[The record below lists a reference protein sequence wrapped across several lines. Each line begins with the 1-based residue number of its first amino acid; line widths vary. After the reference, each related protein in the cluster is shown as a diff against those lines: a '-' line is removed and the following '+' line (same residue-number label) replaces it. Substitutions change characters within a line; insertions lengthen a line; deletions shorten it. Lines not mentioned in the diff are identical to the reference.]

1 MRATLAFT
9 AISLIGAAG
18 AVSAATV
25 GATLTP
31 VASRPSAQAAVAA
44 AAIAIGPLPRAFAG
58 YGQPTIPTT
67 ACRSLGPTEAQCVIP
82 AMTAGRYLIEATGT
96 STSQG
101 ADAVQALEIDIGG
114 RQCGV
119 GKNAA
124 PWPSGARTF
133 RLNCE
138 VSVLSDAPVVV
149 RVIYADAK
157 ADKDPKGPS
166 LAVRPLPW
174 NGVLASQPFVP
185 KQ

>member
-1 MRATLAFT
+1 MRATIALIAITLFAVPAFT
-9 AISLIGAAG
+9 
-18 AVSAATV
+18 VS
-25 GATLTP
+25 
-31 VASRPSAQAAVAA
+31 VAA
-44 AAIAIGPLPRAFAG
+44 APAPVGPLPRAFAG
-58 YGQPTIPTT
+58 YNQPTIPAT

-101 ADAVQALEIDIGG
+101 ADAIQALEIDIGD

-124 PWPSGARTF
+124 PWPSGSRTF

-138 VSVLSDAPVVV
+138 VSLLSDSPVVV
-149 RVIYADAK
+149 RVVYADAK
-157 ADKDPKGPS
+157 AVKDPKGPT
-166 LAVRPLPW
+166 LAIQPLPW
-174 NGVLASQPFVP
+174 NGVLFSQPFVP